1 MAAGK
6 TPVVSIVRLVR
17 QWGARMTTGIFGR
30 VLAACGSPTTASL
43 PRPVNA
49 CSPMSPSEAAPIFAG
64 AGSHCPQLHASD
76 DTQSYCSYPGST
88 EGTSVLANGTME
100 TNRSSK
106 GLTGSP

>member
-1 MAAGK
+1 
-6 TPVVSIVRLVR
+6 
-17 QWGARMTTGIFGR
+17 
-30 VLAACGSPTTASL
+30 
-43 PRPVNA
+43 
-49 CSPMSPSEAAPIFAG
+49 MSPSEAAPIFAG

-106 GLTGSP
+106 GRPVCTDSPWTSYPGTATDAAGSGYTRSLSALRTVMKLS